1 MSEKPAAGAFDPAK
15 HLTKL
20 KGKDYLEVKY
30 RIQWFRT
37 EHPAGTI
44 KTEHIEL
51 SADHA
56 IFRATVFVEPDGGF
70 ATGYGSETKRDF
82 GDFIEK
88 AETKAIGR
96 ALAALG
102 YGTQFAPDLEE
113 GQRIVDSPVQR
124 APQASQRPQN
134 APREPAPSQTPTPA
148 NLDRE
153 RENKRVHARL
163 DHETVAAALK
173 LKYGLESTRDA
184 TAEQLATIA
193 DLDEGKGSRES
204 VIGWNQ
210 WKEQRAKAKA
220 TQNELMPSP
229 DEVPNPDRYTQI

>member
-1 MSEKPAAGAFDPAK
+1 MAGFN
-15 HLTKL
+15 LQ
-20 KGKDYLEVKY
+20 DYVDVQT
-30 RIQWFRT
+30 RITRFWT
-37 EHPAGTI
+37 EY
-44 KTEHIEL
+44 
-51 SADHA
+51 
-56 IFRATVFVEPDGGF
+56 PDGAIRTSLASEPGDF
-70 ATGYGSETKRDF
+70 KTCRYRAEVYKQATNERPDATGYAFEIAGSGMANKTSHEENCETS
-82 GDFIEK
+82 
-88 AETKAIGR
+88 AIGR
-96 ALAALG
+96 ALANLG
-102 YGTQFAPDLEE
+102 YATSGKDRPSRQEMSKA
-113 GQRIVDSPVQR
+113 
-124 APQASQRPQN
+124 APQAAQRPQD
-134 APREPAPSQTPTPA
+134 APKQPTPSQTPAPA